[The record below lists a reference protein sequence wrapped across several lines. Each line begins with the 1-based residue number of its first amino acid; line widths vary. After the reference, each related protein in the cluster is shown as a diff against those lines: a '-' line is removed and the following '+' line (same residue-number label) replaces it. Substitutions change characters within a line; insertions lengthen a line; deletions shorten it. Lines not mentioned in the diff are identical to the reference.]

1 MKEHILPGTPVTT
14 KKKKKQSFKFVKKE
28 VQKRAVGIEPGTFAK
43 RLRVNAVRY
52 EGN

>member
-28 VQKRAVGIEPGTFAK
+28 VQKRAVGIEPGM
-43 RLRVNAVRY
+43 RY

>member
-14 KKKKKQSFKFVKKE
+14 KKKKKQSFKFIKKE

-43 RLRVNAVRY
+43 KVTR
-52 EGN
+52 

>member
-14 KKKKKQSFKFVKKE
+14 KKKKKQSYKFVKKE

-43 RLRVNAVRY
+43 KVTR
-52 EGN
+52 